1 MNTQV
6 IEKTIVIVAACATI
20 VSALI
25 ACQQAIA
32 SAEQVQQPV
41 VVPCVQNQ

>member
-1 MNTQV
+1 MNTQLL
-6 IEKTIVIVAACATI
+6 EKAIIILAACATI
-20 VSALI
+20 VSATI